1 MLHTTMHTRAPP
13 PSCPRVC
20 APARSRT
27 NKQPGRHPIDGT
39 RARLRLWPNSEC
51 GRTKAIERRTMSGV
65 PIKTEVK
72 QEEGKYGATAA
83 TQESKPGIFATQET
97 LGDVVREDKEGT
109 LYICGNCTAQLYF
122 KPDSR
127 LVCPI
132 CSHITGASTVFYKI
146 RTEPTTYDTV

>member
-1 MLHTTMHTRAPP
+1 MSA
-13 PSCPRVC
+13 RVC
-20 APARSRT
+20 APARSRA
-27 NKQPGRHPIDGT
+27 NKQCGCHPIDGT
-39 RARLRLWPNSEC
+39 RACLRLWPNSER
-51 GRTKAIERRTMSGV
+51 GRTKAIERRIMSGV

-72 QEEGKYGATAA
+72 QEGGKYGATAA

-97 LGDVVREDKEGT
+97 LGDVGREDKEGT
-109 LYICGNCTAQLYF
+109 LYVCGNCTAQLYF